1 MTRYLLMPFRAAP
14 LILVGVFTLLWYY
27 AITWG
32 GILSIY
38 GIFVDVIL
46 VSWFFKYCYALLD
59 SVVAGNDEP
68 PVMSVEMLNPVDE
81 QRPLIQAIIV
91 SLGFI
96 ACWGAY
102 HAVGPIVGLGLG
114 ALLLTALPATIG
126 LLAISDNWLHALSPL
141 AIGRVMKGLGWTY
154 IFVLAV
160 TLGGAVLIGW
170 LARTMDSLL
179 LTLALAQLVLLG
191 IFCFVGGAIF
201 ERRVELQ
208 LATLTH
214 GERVSARDER
224 HHANDRASVLDRT
237 YALLRL
243 KRRGEAW
250 ATLEEWI
257 RKHCPDTH
265 PFTEYH
271 TLLEATCTWDDLLV
285 GDRVT
290 NEYLGKLLANGETGM
305 ALEALEIRLRTNP
318 KFYPD
323 QPAYAARLTELASLA
338 GRKVLSRQLLEN
350 APAQPDA
357 AQAKP

>member
-27 AITWG
+27 AIVWG
-32 GILSIY
+32 GMFGIVMDLILA
-38 GIFVDVIL
+38 
-46 VSWFFKYCYALLD
+46 SWFFKYCYVLLD
-59 SVVAGNDEP
+59 SVVAGHDEP
-68 PVMSVEMLNPVDE
+68 PVLSVEMLNPVDE

-96 ACWGAY
+96 ACWEAY
-102 HAVGPIVGLGLG
+102 HAVGPIAGFALG

-126 LLAISDNWLHALSPL
+126 LLAISDSWLHALSPL
-141 AIGRVMKGLGWTY
+141 AIGRVVKGLGGIY
-154 IFVLAV
+154 PLVLGV
-160 TLGGAVLIGW
+160 TLGGAVLIVW
-170 LARTMDSLL
+170 LARTLDSLL
-179 LTLALAQLVLLG
+179 LTLALAQLVLMG

-201 ERRVELQ
+201 ERRVDLQ
-208 LATLTH
+208 LDTLTH
-214 GERVSARDER
+214 GERMSARDER
-224 HHANDRASVLDRT
+224 HHGNDRASVLDRT

-243 KRRGEAW
+243 KRRSEAW
-250 ATLEEWI
+250 ATLEEWM

-271 TLLEATCTWDDLLV
+271 ALLEATCSWDDLSV

-290 NEYLGKLLANGETGM
+290 NEYLGKLLMNGESGM

-323 QPAYAARLTELASLA
+323 RPAYAAQLTELAALS
-338 GRKVLSRQLLEN
+338 GRKNLSRQLVAN
-350 APAQPDA
+350 AVVRSDA
-357 AQAKP
+357 AQQAKL

>member
-14 LILVGVFTLLWYY
+14 LLLVAVFTVLWYY
-27 AITWG
+27 AILG
-32 GILSIY
+32 RLF
-38 GIFVDVIL
+38 GIFMDLIL
-46 VSWFFKYCYALLD
+46 VSWFFKYCYVLLD
-59 SVVAGNDEP
+59 SVVAGNDEL
-68 PVMSVEMLNPVDE
+68 PVLSVEMLNPVDE

-96 ACWGAY
+96 ACWEAY
-102 HAVGPIVGLGLG
+102 HAVGPIAGLGLG
-114 ALLLTALPATIG
+114 ALLLSALPATIG
-126 LLAISDNWLHALSPL
+126 LLAISDSWLHALSPL
-141 AIGRVMKGLGWTY
+141 AIGRVMKGLGSTY
-154 IFVLAV
+154 IVVLAV
-160 TLGGAVLIGW
+160 TLGGAVLIVW
-170 LARTMDSLL
+170 LARTLDSLL
-179 LTLALAQLVLLG
+179 LTLALAQLVLMG

-208 LATLTH
+208 LATHTH
-214 GERVSARDER
+214 GERRTARDER

-243 KRRGEAW
+243 KRRSEAW

-257 RKHCPDTH
+257 RQHCPAAH

-271 TLLEATCTWDDLLV
+271 TLLEATCTWDDLLI

-290 NEYLGKLLANGETGM
+290 NEYLGKLLVNGETGM

-323 QPAYAARLTELASLA
+323 KPAYAARLTELATLS
-338 GRKVLSRQLLEN
+338 GRKDLHRQLLAN
-350 APAQPDA
+350 AAAQPEA